1 MLNADPKNP
10 HNRAIFIMVG
20 TTFVGVGLIA
30 LRHSPIFSYQT
41 WWGGMAFGSFA
52 ILFGLVF
59 ILGAIFKPDIF
70 KP

>member
-10 HNRAIFIMVG
+10 LNRAVFLIAG
-20 TTFVGVGLIA
+20 TAFVGVGLIA
-30 LRHSPIFSYQT
+30 LRHSPIFAYHT
-41 WWGGMAFGSFA
+41 GWGGMAFGPFA

-70 KP
+70 KL

>member
-1 MLNADPKNP
+1 MLKVDEKNP
-10 HNRAIFIMVG
+10 LNRAIFIMVG
-20 TTFVGVGLIA
+20 TTFVGVGVIA
-30 LRHSPIFSYQT
+30 LRHSPISAYQT